1 MAPGIAE
8 ALVATAF
15 GLFAAIPALIFFNM
29 FSQRVREIRAH
40 MEDFG
45 LEFYN
50 LASEATEKQMAF
62 SNRNR
67 QEESIADINITP
79 FVDVVL
85 VLLIIFMITAGVVEF
100 GLEIDVPRT
109 REVASTSEDY
119 DFVNITSDG
128 QLYLNTEPISIY
140 DIAPRIKERQGEEGP
155 GVYVRAHK
163 GNPLG
168 SHSPGCRRMRRR

>member
-1 MAPGIAE
+1 
-8 ALVATAF
+8 
-15 GLFAAIPALIFFNM
+15 
-29 FSQRVREIRAH
+29 
-40 MEDFG
+40 
-45 LEFYN
+45 
-50 LASEATEKQMAF
+50 MAF

-109 REVASTSEDY
+109 REVTSTSEDY

-128 QLYLNTEPISIY
+128 QLYLNTEPISVY

-163 GNPLG
+163 ETPWEVVAQVVAECGASKVVVNMVTKPLERNP
-168 SHSPGCRRMRRR
+168 RRKR

>member
-1 MAPGIAE
+1 
-8 ALVATAF
+8 
-15 GLFAAIPALIFFNM
+15 
-29 FSQRVREIRAH
+29 
-40 MEDFG
+40 
-45 LEFYN
+45 
-50 LASEATEKQMAF
+50 MAF

-140 DIAPRIKERQGEEGP
+140 DIAPRIKERQGEEGT

-163 GNPLG
+163 ETPWEVIAQVVAECGAAKVVVNMVTKPLERNP
-168 SHSPGCRRMRRR
+168 RRKR